1 VSDAQAPASAGATHK
16 GGFRDPKVLLPFLLI
31 TLIWSSTWIVIKDQL
46 GGGQAVAVPPV
57 WSVSYRFFI
66 AGAAMIGI
74 ARAMGESLRLGRGG
88 FVLAAMLGTLQF
100 VVNYNFVYA
109 SELYITSGLAA
120 VVFALLVVPNAVL
133 ARLFFGERVTPRFA
147 LGSAVAMAGVAL
159 LFVQEMRHS
168 AAPAGAVLTGLCL
181 VLIAVLAA
189 SISNVMQIMPAI
201 RARPVAP
208 MLGWAMLYGASINAV
223 FGWAYVGPP
232 VFETR
237 LGYWLGLLYLGLI
250 ASALAFWLY
259 FEIIRK
265 IGPAKAAYS
274 SVLIP
279 VIAMAISTALEG
291 YRWSALALAGGAL
304 AIAGL
309 VIALKAG
316 RAAPVP
322 AIPPHE

>member
-1 VSDAQAPASAGATHK
+1 MSQTA
-16 GGFRDPKVLLPFLLI
+16 GFRDPKVLLPFLLI

-237 LGYWLGLLYLGLI
+237 LGYWLGLLYLGVV

-291 YRWSALALAGGAL
+291 YRWSALAITGGAL

-309 VIALKAG
+309 VIALKTG
-316 RAAPVP
+316 RVPPVP
-322 AIPPHE
+322 PSD

>member
-1 VSDAQAPASAGATHK
+1 MSDP
-16 GGFRDPKVLLPFLLI
+16 RVLLPFLLI

-66 AGAAMIGI
+66 AGAAMMAI
-74 ARAMGESLRLGRGG
+74 ARLRGESLGLDRGG
-88 FVLAAMLGTLQF
+88 YVLAASLGTLQF

-133 ARLFFGERVTPRFA
+133 AWAFFGERVSARFA

-159 LFVQEMRHS
+159 LFVQEVRLS
-168 AAPAGAVLTGLCL
+168 AVPTGAVLTGLAFVL
-181 VLIAVLAA
+181 VAVLAA
-189 SISNVMQIMPAI
+189 SVSNVMQLMPAI
-201 RARPVAP
+201 KGRPVAP
-208 MLGWAMLYGASINAV
+208 LLGWAMLYGASINAL
-223 FGWAYVGPP
+223 FGWAFAGPP
-232 VFETR
+232 VIEAR
-237 LGYWLGLLYLGLI
+237 LGYWLGLLYLGVI

-265 IGPAKAAYS
+265 IGPARAAYS

-279 VIAMAISTALEG
+279 IIAMAISTALEG
-291 YRWSALALAGGAL
+291 YRWSALAIAGGVL

-316 RAAPVP
+316 RAPPVP
-322 AIPPHE
+322 PCE